1 MTFRTS
7 ELAARPLPNLG
18 TPAPLYTLR
27 GCAKLLP
34 IFLLIA
40 LSALSGCAS
49 LRGGRSWY
57 GGPAHLKGPTEAAIN
72 TAIAELSGELRRPLK
87 FRWDKDRT
95 RSDTI
100 L

>member
-7 ELAARPLPNLG
+7 ELAVRPLPNVG

-40 LSALSGCAS
+40 LSGCAS
-49 LRGGRSWY
+49 LRGGHEWY
-57 GGPAHLKGPTEAAIN
+57 RGPAHLKGPTEAAIN
-72 TAIAELSGELRRPLK
+72 TAIAELPSEVKRPLK